1 MSQTLSSLARLTLR
15 QLRTIA
21 SELGVPLYSRKSK
34 EALVGEVAERQEKR
48 GEDLKAIEQELSEY
62 SQALIERPIWLALS
76 KVDQLDDADLQD
88 LMEEMAETFPYRP
101 VYGIS
106 ALGDVGLDELK
117 NDLMQYLIDERMQ
130 AAEDPDFAEHLQS
143 LEKRI
148 SDAGH
153 TMIKRTIIPDDV
165 SQIKNTLDTMSK
177 EENIDCIITT
187 GGTGLTGR
195 DTTPEAVNAIAS
207 KHIDGFGELFRQV
220 SFEKIGTSAIQS
232 RAVAA
237 LINSTY
243 VFCLPGS
250 TGACKDGWDEILQYQ
265 LDIRHKPCNFVEIMP
280 RLNEK

>member
-1 MSQTLSSLARLTLR
+1 MPIDTSLDFVPINIAVITISDS
-15 QLRTIA
+15 RT
-21 SELGVPLYSRKSK
+21 K
-34 EALVGEVAERQEKR
+34 EN
-48 GEDLKAIEQELSEY
+48 DTS
-62 SQALIERPIWLALS
+62 
-76 KVDQLDDADLQD
+76 
-88 LMEEMAETFPYRP
+88 
-101 VYGIS
+101 
-106 ALGDVGLDELK
+106 GDT
-117 NDLMQYLIDERMQ
+117 
-130 AAEDPDFAEHLQS
+130 

-148 SDAGH
+148 TNAGH
-153 TMIKRTIIPDDV
+153 KMIKRTIIPDDV
-165 SQIKNTLDTMSK
+165 TKIKNTLDTMSK
-177 EENIDCIITT
+177 EEEIDCIITT

-195 DTTPEAVNAIAS
+195 DTTPEAVKAIAS

-265 LDIRHKPCNFVEIMP
+265 LDSRHMPCNFVEIMP

>member
-1 MSQTLSSLARLTLR
+1 MPIDTSLDFVPINIAVITISDS
-15 QLRTIA
+15 RT
-21 SELGVPLYSRKSK
+21 K
-34 EALVGEVAERQEKR
+34 EN
-48 GEDLKAIEQELSEY
+48 DTS
-62 SQALIERPIWLALS
+62 
-76 KVDQLDDADLQD
+76 
-88 LMEEMAETFPYRP
+88 
-101 VYGIS
+101 
-106 ALGDVGLDELK
+106 GDT
-117 NDLMQYLIDERMQ
+117 
-130 AAEDPDFAEHLQS
+130 

-148 SDAGH
+148 TDAGH
-153 TMIKRTIIPDDV
+153 KMVKRTIIPDDV
-165 SQIKNTLDTMSK
+165 SQIKDTLDTMSK

-195 DTTPEAVNAIAS
+195 DTTPEAVKAIAS

-220 SFEKIGTSAIQS
+220 SFKKIGTSAIQS

>member
-1 MSQTLSSLARLTLR
+1 MPIDTSLDFVPINIAVITISDS
-15 QLRTIA
+15 RT
-21 SELGVPLYSRKSK
+21 K
-34 EALVGEVAERQEKR
+34 EN
-48 GEDLKAIEQELSEY
+48 DTS
-62 SQALIERPIWLALS
+62 
-76 KVDQLDDADLQD
+76 
-88 LMEEMAETFPYRP
+88 
-101 VYGIS
+101 
-106 ALGDVGLDELK
+106 GDT
-117 NDLMQYLIDERMQ
+117 
-130 AAEDPDFAEHLQS
+130 

-148 SDAGH
+148 TDAGH
-153 TMIKRTIIPDDV
+153 KMIKRTIIPDDV
-165 SQIKNTLDTMSK
+165 SKIQDTLDTMSK
-177 EENIDCIITT
+177 EEEIDCIITT

-195 DTTPEAVNAIAS
+195 DTTPEAVKAIAS

>member
-1 MSQTLSSLARLTLR
+1 MPIDTSIDFVSINIAVITISDS
-15 QLRTIA
+15 RTIENDT
-21 SELGVPLYSRKSK
+21 S
-34 EALVGEVAERQEKR
+34 
-48 GEDLKAIEQELSEY
+48 
-62 SQALIERPIWLALS
+62 
-76 KVDQLDDADLQD
+76 
-88 LMEEMAETFPYRP
+88 
-101 VYGIS
+101 
-106 ALGDVGLDELK
+106 GDT
-117 NDLMQYLIDERMQ
+117 
-130 AAEDPDFAEHLQS
+130 

-148 SDAGH
+148 KDSGH
-153 TMIKRTIIPDDV
+153 NLLKRIIIPDDV
-165 SQIKNTLDTMSK
+165 QQIKDTLEIMSK
-177 EENIDCIITT
+177 DKEVDCIITT

-195 DTTPEAVNAIAS
+195 DTTPEAVKEIAS

>member
-1 MSQTLSSLARLTLR
+1 MPIDTSLDFVPINIAVI
-15 QLRTIA
+15 TI
-21 SELGVPLYSRKSK
+21 SDSRPK
-34 EALVGEVAERQEKR
+34 EN
-48 GEDLKAIEQELSEY
+48 DTS
-62 SQALIERPIWLALS
+62 
-76 KVDQLDDADLQD
+76 
-88 LMEEMAETFPYRP
+88 
-101 VYGIS
+101 
-106 ALGDVGLDELK
+106 GDT
-117 NDLMQYLIDERMQ
+117 I
-130 AAEDPDFAEHLQS
+130 
-143 LEKRI
+143 EKRI
-148 SDAGH
+148 TDAGH
-153 TMIKRTIIPDDV
+153 KMIKRTIIPDDV
-165 SQIKNTLDTMSK
+165 SQIKDTLDTMSK
-177 EENIDCIITT
+177 EEEIGCIITT

-195 DTTPEAVNAIAS
+195 DTTPEAVKAIAS

>member
-1 MSQTLSSLARLTLR
+1 MPIDTSLDFVPINIAVITISDS
-15 QLRTIA
+15 RT
-21 SELGVPLYSRKSK
+21 K
-34 EALVGEVAERQEKR
+34 EN
-48 GEDLKAIEQELSEY
+48 DTS
-62 SQALIERPIWLALS
+62 
-76 KVDQLDDADLQD
+76 
-88 LMEEMAETFPYRP
+88 
-101 VYGIS
+101 
-106 ALGDVGLDELK
+106 GDT
-117 NDLMQYLIDERMQ
+117 
-130 AAEDPDFAEHLQS
+130 

-148 SDAGH
+148 TEAGH
-153 TMIKRTIIPDDV
+153 IMIKRKIIPDDV
-165 SQIKNTLDTMSK
+165 FQIKDTLDTMSK
-177 EENIDCIITT
+177 EEDIDCIITT

-195 DTTPEAVNAIAS
+195 DTTPEAVNDIAS